1 MDRNYDLC
9 SGRDSRGRQWYT
21 RLPAGV
27 ARTGLFVRLLGGTF
41 ILIDRVE
48 QDGLAPAAASMCA
61 AVQVLESVW
70 EGRCRVCRTL
80 APGGA
85 ACRPGR
91 PLAAAPPDVR

>member
-1 MDRNYDLC
+1 MDRNFDLC

-70 EGRCRVCRTL
+70 EGRCRV
-80 APGGA
+80 
-85 ACRPGR
+85 
-91 PLAAAPPDVR
+91 